1 MEASIPIARTS
12 LTDAEV
18 QSVLEPLRSGWLVQG
33 PKVREFEDKW
43 RSFTGAPEAAA
54 VTSCTTGLHLAL
66 EAAGVGSG
74 DEVIVPAFT
83 WISTA
88 NVVEHTGATVVFCD
102 IDINTFNIDVELL
115 PRLLTTR
122 TKAIIPVHLFGLA
135 ADMTA
140 VTDFAKS
147 ANLFVLE
154 DAACGFGATL
164 HGQHV
169 GYFGDAGVFS
179 FHPRK
184 AITTGEGGM
193 VTSQSEELITKLRRL
208 RDHGAERS
216 DLQRHLGPKP
226 YLLADH
232 SEAGFNQRMT
242 DIQGALGSAQMD
254 RASEIVDERRRLAA
268 IYDKAFED
276 LPWLATPIISEGC
289 EHGYQ
294 SYPCLF
300 MPEAVKAALV
310 ASDEVAVKD
319 INAKRNQWMD
329 DLQNAGVSTR
339 PATHA
344 VHMLKFYRDKYDLS
358 PMSFPKSF
366 AANDCSISLPLF
378 HGLSD
383 EEQVKII
390 EIVRSTSFYRA
401 IKCPRLPDP

>member
-1 MEASIPIARTS
+1 METNIPIARTS
-12 LTDAEV
+12 LTDDEV

-33 PKVREFEDKW
+33 PKVKEFEDKW
-43 RSFTGAPEAAA
+43 RNFTGAPQAAA

-66 EAAGVGSG
+66 EAAGIGPG
-74 DEVIVPAFT
+74 DEVIVPALT

-88 NVVEHTGATVVFCD
+88 NVVEHTGASVVFCD
-102 IDINTFNIDVELL
+102 IDINTFNINVELL
-115 PRLLTTR
+115 PGLLTTR

-135 ADMTA
+135 ADMNA
-140 VTDFAKS
+140 VNSFAQAS
-147 ANLFVLE
+147 NLFVLE
-154 DAACGFGATL
+154 DAACGFGATYN
-164 HGQHV
+164 GQHV
-169 GYFGDAGVFS
+169 GFLGDAGVFS

-193 VTSQSEELITKLRRL
+193 VTSQSEELITKVRRL
-208 RDHGAERS
+208 RDHGAELS

-232 SEAGFNQRMT
+232 TEAGFNQRMT

-254 RASEIVDERRRLAA
+254 RATEIVSERRRLAS
-268 IYDKAFED
+268 IYDEAFAD
-276 LPWLATPIISEGC
+276 LPWLATPSISEGC

-300 MPEAVKAALV
+300 MPAAVRDALEGADEAAI
-310 ASDEVAVKD
+310 KD

-329 DLQNAGVSTR
+329 DLQNAGISNR

-344 VHMLKFYRDKYDLS
+344 VHMLKFYREKYQLS
-358 PMSFPKSF
+358 PMSFPKAF

-383 EEQVKII
+383 DEQAMII
-390 EIVRSTSFYRA
+390 EIVRTSF
-401 IKCPRLPDP
+401 